1 MTNEDR
7 KNQFFDTDLR
17 SSNLKE
23 KSIQGGIA
31 TTFCQVIDSF
41 LRIASIPI
49 LARILIPED
58 FGLISMV
65 TAITAIAERF
75 KDFGLSTATVQKKD
89 ITREQVSKL
98 FWINAATGLCLT
110 VLISVMSFLIARFF
124 HEERVIYITIAIAT
138 GFLWSGLTIQHQ
150 AILQRQMKYAAIG
163 GIQIGATVISV
174 GIAII
179 LAVEGYGY
187 WALVWR
193 EVLRNVFIALGAW
206 MWCPWT
212 PCVPRKHLNIDH
224 LIRFGRD
231 ITGFNIIVFLA
242 ANFDQILIGKVFG
255 AAQLGIYRQAYQL
268 IYWPIMQ
275 LLVPV
280 SRVAEATLSFLQDDA
295 ERYRTCFS
303 KLLTAVNFITM
314 PLTLFSVV
322 YSQQIVLVVLGE
334 KWIEAAPIFRIL
346 AIAAFIAPASDST
359 GFLLVT
365 CGKTKRYLN
374 LGLVTGIILLLC
386 FGIGIV
392 WGALGVA
399 YGYVV
404 AAYTLLVLRLYYSF
418 EGTPVSVRTFYK
430 AIEKPLVASGAM
442 MIVLVLLA
450 WLISVDHTLRL
461 LTIAVPVSVVTYL
474 FAWIVVPGGKE
485 KLAEMVY
492 DLSASLHLDRRY
504 SALMSSPK
512 KTARVF

>member
-1 MTNEDR
+1 MTNKDR
-7 KNQFFDTDLR
+7 KNQFFDTDLG

-174 GIAII
+174 GIAIV

-193 EVLRNVFIALGAW
+193 EVLRNVFIALGTW
-206 MWCPWT
+206 LCCPWR
-212 PCVPRKHLNIDH
+212 PGSPRKHINIDH
-224 LIRFGRD
+224 LVKFGRD
-231 ITGFNIIVFLA
+231 LTGFNVVVFLT
-242 ANFDQILIGKVFG
+242 ANLDQILIGKLYG
-255 AAQLGIYRQAYQL
+255 PAQLGIYRQAYQL
-268 IYWPIMQ
+268 LFSLVWQ
-275 LLVPV
+275 LVSPV
-280 SRVAEATLSFLQDDA
+280 NRVAEPTLSFLQDDA
-295 ERYRTCFS
+295 ERYRKYYQKIVT
-303 KLLTAVNFITM
+303 TVNVVMM
-314 PLTLFSVV
+314 PMILFLVI
-322 YSQQIVLVVLGE
+322 YSHEIVLVMLGK
-334 KWIEAAPIFRIL
+334 KWIEATDIFRIL
-346 AIAAFIAPASDST
+346 AISAFIAPASDST

-374 LGLVTGIILLLC
+374 LGLITGVILLLS
-386 FGIGIV
+386 FGIGVV
-392 WGALGVA
+392 WGTLGVA
-399 YGYVV
+399 YGYLV
-404 AAYTLLVLRLYYSF
+404 ATYTLLALRLYYSF
-418 EGTPVSVRTFYK
+418 EGTPVSARAFFK
-430 AIEKPLVASGAM
+430 AIEQPLVASFAM
-442 MIVLVLLA
+442 MIVLVIFNKLVMINNSLVLLTISLPVATVTYLLA
-450 WLISVDHTLRL
+450 WMMM
-461 LTIAVPVSVVTYL
+461 
-474 FAWIVVPGGKE
+474 PGGKGNLRE
-485 KLAEMVY
+485 VIY
-492 DLSASLHLDRRY
+492 DLIAPLHLDKY
-504 SALMSSPK
+504 IVAMSS
-512 KTARVF
+512 RR